1 VNVLVLN
8 SGSSSVKFQLIQTS
22 LEQIAC
28 NQERLL
34 AKGAVEKIGTA
45 EAEVSYQPEHGERTR
60 HVCGIADHKRAI
72 EAAFE
77 CLARNEGA
85 PLVID
90 AVGHRIVHG
99 GEHFSDSV
107 LIDDEV
113 VRQVESCSEL
123 APLHNPPNIKGYYA
137 ARVLLPHAPHVAV
150 FDTAFHQTLPPKA
163 YLYGLP
169 YESYQ
174 QHRVRRYGFHGSS
187 HRYVSWRYAQ
197 IQRAPVEQ
205 FKLVT
210 IHLGNGCSM
219 CAVEYGRSVET
230 SMGFT
235 PLEGLMMGTR
245 AGDLDSGALLYLLG
259 VNGLALS
266 EADDLLNRRSGLL
279 GVSGVSNDLRDV
291 LREAE
296 RGDRRATLAFEVYC
310 HRVKKYL
317 GAYLAVLNGA
327 DAVIFT
333 GGVGEHRAPVRNLVC
348 ASLDRL
354 GIKLDQE
361 RNAAASGVESC
372 ISELDSAT
380 EVWVIPTNEE
390 LVIARDT
397 LRCILQ

>member
-1 VNVLVLN
+1 MNVLVLN
-8 SGSSSVKFQLIQTS
+8 SGSSSVKFQLIETS
-22 LEQIAC
+22 PEQIAS

-34 AKGAVEKIGTA
+34 AKGAVEKIGTDQA
-45 EAEVSYQPEHGERTR
+45 ELFYQPENGERTR
-60 HVCGIADHKRAI
+60 EVRSIADHKSAI
-72 EAAFE
+72 AAAFE
-77 CLARNEGA
+77 CLAGTA
-85 PLVID
+85 GGSLVID

-113 VRQVESCSEL
+113 VRHVEICSEL

-169 YESYQ
+169 YEIYQ

-187 HRYVSWRYAQ
+187 HRYVSGRYAQ
-197 IQRAPVEQ
+197 LKNASQEK

-210 IHLGNGCSM
+210 VHLGNGCSM
-219 CAVEYGRSVET
+219 CAVEFGRSVET

-245 AGDLDSGALLYLLG
+245 GGDLDPGALLYLLG
-259 VNGLALS
+259 MDGIAVS
-266 EADDLLNRRSGLL
+266 EADELLNRRSGLL
-279 GVSGVSNDLRDV
+279 GVSGVSNDMRDV

-296 RGDRRATLAFEVYC
+296 RGDRRAKLAMELYC

-333 GGVGEHRAPVRNLVC
+333 GGVGEHQPPVRALC
-348 ASLDRL
+348 CESLDRI
-354 GIKLDQE
+354 GIKLDLQ

-372 ISELDSAT
+372 ISAPDSAT

-397 LRCILQ
+397 LRCISQ